1 MNHWLIKSEPD
12 VFSINDLARVRR
24 EPWSGVRNYQAR
36 NYMWKEM
43 KPGDLALF
51 YHSNAKP
58 PGIAG
63 IAKVVGKPYP
73 DPTQFDPQ
81 SEYHDPKATPEKP
94 RWFLVDFEFVGKF
107 QEILTLEA
115 IKADT
120 LLSEMMICQR
130 GTRLSITPV
139 DPLHYKRACKL
150 ARYK

>member
-1 MNHWLIKSEPD
+1 
-12 VFSINDLARVRR
+12 
-24 EPWSGVRNYQAR
+24 
-36 NYMWKEM
+36 M

-63 IAKVVGKPYP
+63 IAKVVGSPYP
-73 DPTQFDPQ
+73 DPTQFDPK
-81 SEYHDPKATPEKP
+81 SEYHDPKATEEKP

-107 QEILTLEA
+107 QEMLTLEA